1 MITGQIVRQHL
12 KLSDTHVVADT
23 IDYLE
28 AKFIFKTDDWDG
40 LDKWVHFAKDSA
52 VYDIRLTE
60 DCIRKEDHLNLS
72 AGMWKVYLHGNEFRD
87 GEVIQRITTDEV
99 VLYVI
104 PTGTLDG
111 EPFPTVPPSAG
122 EQIIASA
129 EAAEASAKAAAA
141 EARQAADEATQYEP
155 EVFWA
160 EYGVTAFADVAAAY
174 DAGKLCGVRY
184 LNLCFIAART
194 SYATERFI
202 EFTGTSYYR
211 DHYMIRVTASDR
223 WSIYEEELLTRRFDV
238 AENIEVDPDSTEV
251 PTVKAVYEAIQNY
264 SDPAIVE
271 ALRKAKESGEFD
283 GEPGENGITPH
294 IGANGNWYIGETDTG
309 IAAQGNPGR
318 GITSVER
325 TSGTGAAG
333 TTDTYTTTYTDG
345 TTSTFGVYNGKNGTN
360 GTNGTSVTVTKVTES
375 TEDGGSNVVTFSDGK
390 TLTVKNGNTG
400 AKGDPGEDYVL
411 TAADKEE
418 IAGMIPGG
426 GGGSGTQVQPDW
438 NQNDTAAA
446 DYVKNRPFYEETKW
460 ILEKTNVVFEEIDGT
475 MGASLP
481 VLELPTHHQ
490 EIIVEYNG
498 TAYTT
503 NCMNIA
509 DPGETATVVFGNLSA
524 MGQVDTGEPFWGVM
538 MDSEGY
544 TAMFIPLNGDTSAE
558 ISIRYTIIK
567 TLDPKFIGSG
577 DEIEV
582 IDLTAAGFPTIT
594 YGETFRIIPSLGL
607 YTKISEMLLAKG
619 MARFRVKMTIKYP
632 NLWGDGDSMAG
643 VTEKEVDIVMSASD
657 ISTGSGE
664 NTYNLYAV
672 WNGYILYMSISMA
685 QINFRVLKFT
695 DMYYEI
701 G

>member
-1 MITGQIVRQHL
+1 MITGHIIRQRL
-12 KLSDTHVVADT
+12 NLCDSHVVADT

-28 AKFIFKTDDWDG
+28 AKFIFRTDDWNG

-60 DCIRKEDHLNLS
+60 DCIRKENHLNLS

-129 EAAEASAKAAAA
+129 EAAEAGAKAAAV
-141 EARQAADEATQYEP
+141 EARQAADEAAQYEP

-184 LNLCFIAART
+184 LNLRFIAART

-211 DHYMIRVTASDR
+211 DHYMIRVTANDR

-294 IGANGNWYIGETDTG
+294 IGANGNWWVGETDTG
-309 IAAQGNPGR
+309 IPAR
-318 GITSVER
+318 GK
-325 TSGTGAAG
+325 
-333 TTDTYTTTYTDG
+333 D
-345 TTSTFGVYNGKNGTN
+345 
-360 GTNGTSVTVTKVTES
+360 
-375 TEDGGSNVVTFSDGK
+375 
-390 TLTVKNGNTG
+390 
-400 AKGDPGEDYVL
+400 GEDYIL
-411 TAADKEE
+411 TDEDKEE

-426 GGGSGTQVQPDW
+426 GGGSSGGGVVTITDNGDGTYSSSHTVAEIDEMAKTGAVVATYLLDGVPAFDPLYVCISAEGFEVAQFVSANAIDEGYLNTHSIMIIGSEVMCMTNITPFAEMQGAADNSGGTSGLVPAPGMG
-438 NQNDTAAA
+438 NQNA
-446 DYVKNRPFYEETKW
+446 V
-460 ILEKTNVVFEEIDGT
+460 LHGDGT
-475 MGASLP
+475 WREIKTGGNK
-481 VLELPTHHQ
+481 
-490 EIIVEYNG
+490 IIVTVGMDESGNFTVDMPFNDVFAAFNNG
-498 TAYTT
+498 IEVIYDVDGSMMPVSLCRDTLIEAQSFAMNDEESGYSLMAVRLRHQPSDGTT
-503 NCMNIA
+503 
-509 DPGETATVVFGNLSA
+509 DQVRLS
-524 MGQVDTGEPFWGVM
+524 M
-538 MDSEGY
+538 GY
-544 TAMFIPLNGDTSAE
+544 TA
-558 ISIRYTIIK
+558 
-567 TLDPKFIGSG
+567 LD
-577 DEIEV
+577 
-582 IDLTAAGFPTIT
+582 
-594 YGETFRIIPSLGL
+594 
-607 YTKISEMLLAKG
+607 
-619 MARFRVKMTIKYP
+619 
-632 NLWGDGDSMAG
+632 
-643 VTEKEVDIVMSASD
+643 
-657 ISTGSGE
+657 
-664 NTYNLYAV
+664 
-672 WNGYILYMSISMA
+672 
-685 QINFRVLKFT
+685 VL
-695 DMYYEI
+695 M
-701 G
+701 